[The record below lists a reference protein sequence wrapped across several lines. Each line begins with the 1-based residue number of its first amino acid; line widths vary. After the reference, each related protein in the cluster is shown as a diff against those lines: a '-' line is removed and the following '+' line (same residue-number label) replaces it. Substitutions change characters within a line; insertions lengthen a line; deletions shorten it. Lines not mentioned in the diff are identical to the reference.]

1 MYLDILKSDKISSLA
16 TGADRPRA
24 SYTECLESIISLR
37 EEELRADSELMAV
50 EFRNYHLGL
59 EAEDPSFWSKIQTVV
74 RKLME
79 LLKTVASKITAY
91 IQTVPGRIHNF
102 VMRVSN
108 WAAKIG
114 LESKLKNLVQTQD
127 RRKADPEKSKEF
139 MAMEFGPMNFDEI
152 ILGVNTTEKVEQA
165 QADKTPGTM
174 KKKLIEVCT
183 GITSALLGKFW
194 PRFNK
199 SAKEVLAARRE
210 IARTAGADAASQ
222 SGTATVE
229 KANSM
234 ANAKVFTLKEFAEED
249 KNFREMLDLIDNA
262 NDAINS
268 TKKGLQVP
276 TLDGIWNMLKTVTN
290 GNIEKQS
297 SAVISAIDRAKRQVD
312 AVGRAFSAGF
322 NAAYAAKDSEK
333 VYAIREFLTQCRILY
348 TTYIKMIV
356 RVDSAAQHCTSNVIK
371 YVKAAMAC
379 YQNTQGDQNAEKVG
393 TPETTEQ
400 KNNAANNNQGQP
412 AQQQTS
418 DNVQDFSH
426 IFDF

>member
-37 EEELRADSELMAV
+37 EEELRADSELMAA

-79 LLKTVASKITAY
+79 LLKTVAAKITTY

-108 WAAKIG
+108 WAAKVG

-139 MAMEFGPMNFDEI
+139 TAMEFGPMNFDEI
-152 ILGVNTTEKVEQA
+152 ILGENTAEKVEKA
-165 QADKTPGTM
+165 QADATPGKL
-174 KKKLIEVCT
+174 KKKLIEVCN
-183 GITSALLGKFW
+183 GITSTLLGKFW

-199 SAKEVLAARRE
+199 STKEVLAARRE
-210 IARTAGADAASQ
+210 VARSAGADAAAQ
-222 SGTATVE
+222 SGSATVE
-229 KANSM
+229 KANGM
-234 ANAKVFTLKEFAEED
+234 ATAKVFTLKEFAEED
-249 KNFREMLDLIDNA
+249 TTFGELMNLIDQA
-262 NDAINS
+262 NEAINS
-268 TKKGLQVP
+268 TKSGLQVP
-276 TLDGIWNMLKTVTN
+276 TLDTIWNMLKTVTN

-312 AVGRAFSAGF
+312 AVGRTLSAGF
-322 NAAYAAKDSEK
+322 NAAYAAKDSAK

-356 RVDSAAQHCTSNVIK
+356 RIDSAAQHCTSNVIK

-379 YQNTQGDQNAEKVG
+379 YDNNQGDQNAEQVG
-393 TPETTEQ
+393 TPQSTEE
-400 KNNAANNNQGQP
+400 KNNAANNGQA